1 MNKSTDTSV
10 LAREVA
16 RERTEMKR
24 ERINLGYLTHWGGDL
39 LASLWDRV
47 NARQSISKDSLEY
60 TTFCTYNPAGCR
72 GIA

>member
-1 MNKSTDTSV
+1 
-10 LAREVA
+10 
-16 RERTEMKR
+16 MKR